1 VTTPPP
7 PVARTLEEANAIIA
21 RQHAENVALKER
33 VTALEARLAD
43 LEARLRQNSTN
54 SSRPPSTDL
63 PWSKPKRKPPE
74 GPSGRKPG
82 GQPGHRAHVREPV
95 PADQVDETV
104 DVHPD
109 RCGIC
114 GAELPTDLPGEDAY
128 EHQVTELA
136 EARAIVRAYRL
147 WRKRCPHC
155 GGRTRA
161 KRPADVPEDAFG
173 PRLKAVVT
181 TLTAKYRVSRRE
193 MVAVLRD
200 LFGVEMSVGAV
211 QATCERVSE
220 AVAPAVAIV
229 KDEVATAPAVHA
241 DETGWHQR
249 REMHW
254 LWTATTP
261 NAAYFHLARDR
272 GRAALS
278 KLLPDDFGGIVHCD
292 RWRPYERFGARQLC
306 HAHLRRDFQAAID
319 RGGVSKRIGKRLLE
333 QSDRLFHVWHAYERG
348 DTDREQMARDMT
360 PVQEAWDEILGEA
373 FEKGDGK
380 LSALARDLFKQWDS
394 LWTFVRAD
402 GVEPTNNDAERA
414 LRPAVLWRK
423 GSFGTQSDAGS
434 AFVGRMR
441 TIIETAR
448 RRGVRPVEWLERACH
463 AAMLDI
469 PAAAPVRVTSPSEPR
484 WTRDLTPTARGVTS
498 THREGH
504 AAHRGPGERLHRAN
518 HFGPGRYGH
527 RCSSR
532 GP

>member
-1 VTTPPP
+1 MTTPPP
-7 PVARTLEEANAIIA
+7 LVARTLDEANEIIA
-21 RQHAENVALKER
+21 RQYAENVALKER
-33 VTALEARLAD
+33 VAALEARLAE

-74 GPSGRKPG
+74 GPSGRKAG
-82 GQPGHRAHVREPV
+82 GQPGHKGQAREPV
-95 PADQVDETV
+95 PSDQVDETV
-104 DVHPD
+104 DVHPE
-109 RCGIC
+109 RCGLC
-114 GAELPTDLPGEDAY
+114 GAELPADLPGEDAY
-128 EHQVTELA
+128 AHQVTDLP
-136 EARAIVRAYRL
+136 EAQARVTEYRL

-220 AVAPAVAIV
+220 AVAPAVAVV

-241 DETGWHQR
+241 DETGWHQQ

-254 LWTATTP
+254 LWAATTP
-261 NAAYFHLARDR
+261 EAAYFNLAEDR

-278 KLLPDDFGGIVHCD
+278 KLLPDDFAGIVHCD
-292 RWRPYERFGARQLC
+292 RWRPYERFGDARQLC

-319 RGGVSKRIGKRLLE
+319 RGGVSRRIGKRLLA
-333 QSDRLFHVWHAYERG
+333 QSDRLFHFWHAYRRG
-348 DTDREQMARDMT
+348 EIDRAQMMRAMK
-360 PVQEAWDEILGEA
+360 PVQDAWDKAVEA
-373 FEKGDGK
+373 AYADGDAK
-380 LSALARDLFKQWDS
+380 LYALARDLFKQWDA
-394 LWTFVRAD
+394 LWTFVRVE

-423 GSFGTQSDAGS
+423 GSFGTRSDAGS

-448 RRGVRPVEWLERACH
+448 RRGVQPVEWLERACR

-469 PAAAPVRVTSPSEPR
+469 APPPLLS
-484 WTRDLTPTARGVTS
+484 G
-498 THREGH
+498 
-504 AAHRGPGERLHRAN
+504 
-518 HFGPGRYGH
+518 
-527 RCSSR
+527 
-532 GP
+532 